1 MTDFPLHTAET
12 APAAARPLFENSMKA
27 FGMVPNLH
35 AVMAESPEL
44 LEAYQAVHTLFSNCS
59 LGDVERNV
67 VWMAINVENAC
78 HYCVPAHSAIAKMQG
93 VSDDDIES
101 LRNATPLAD
110 PRLEAL
116 RLFTVKMVRQ
126 RGLVDDKEIEAFLAA
141 GFTKR
146 NILDVVLGI
155 GQKVMSNYTNHLAQ
169 TPVDA
174 PFEGFAWSPAKAE
187 TE

>member
-1 MTDFPLHTAET
+1 MTDFSLHTSET
-12 APAAARPLFENSMKA
+12 APAEARPLFENSMKA

-44 LEAYQAVHTLFSNCS
+44 LEAYQVAHTLFSNCS

-93 VSDDDIES
+93 VSNGDIEN
-101 LRNATPLAD
+101 LRNATPLDD

-116 RLFTVKMVRQ
+116 RQFTLKMVRQ
-126 RGLVDDKEIEAFLAA
+126 RGLVDDKDVDAFLAA

-169 TPVDA
+169 TPVDD
-174 PFEGFAWSPAKAE
+174 PFAGFAWSPEKTAAE
-187 TE
+187 